1 MAFENI
7 IGNEKIKQLLTT
19 WVMENNLVHSYL
31 FVRRKWNWK
40 KAICHRICKNDTLY
54 ARK

>member
-19 WVMENNLVHSYL
+19 WVMQNNLVHSYL
-31 FVRRKWNWK
+31 FSRSKWNRQK
-40 KAICHRICKNDTLY
+40 LICYRICKNDTLH
-54 ARK
+54 AGK